1 MPPSPP
7 PPLPP
12 LKRSD
17 YAAYSSF
24 LYDLQAETQRDLS
37 VRLSGQWDHPTADDE
52 ESIVLSDD
60 SDLRGSPSRS
70 TSTVRP
76 RLVEGSAYIPV
87 NPTLGKRKRRLESPD
102 DPETRWPRAVD
113 ELELLSDTSLQGA
126 ITSFATSYIRKKG
139 LVLPKLGKDG
149 DIDRQIDPILPGNLV
164 SSTIVILNEI
174 LVNLAGVRPPNVQ
187 KKRKEMNA
195 LDWEGV
201 LEVASMVP
209 SLRPDIAA
217 ANFRLRDIYRNA
229 GPDLLS
235 HRMKIINDLK
245 DSNPGPSIND
255 LYSTVL
261 PGKNPLLRSHLS
273 KTEQERRAVKR
284 REKERLRAEKAK
296 IQQVQAEK
304 RKTKAAERAKVRRE
318 KAKATRQQ
326 KAKGARKVGELADRS
341 S

>member
-1 MPPSPP
+1 MSSSPP

-37 VRLSGQWDHPTADDE
+37 VRLAGQWDHPTADDE

-60 SDLRGSPSRS
+60 SDLRESARSRS

-76 RLVEGSAYIPV
+76 RLVEGSAYIPA
-87 NPTLGKRKRRLESPD
+87 NPTLGKRRRRLESSD
-102 DPETRWPRAVD
+102 DRETCWPSAVD
-113 ELELLSDTSLQGA
+113 ELDPLSDTTLQDA
-126 ITSFATSYIRKKG
+126 ITSFATSYIREKR
-139 LVLPKLGKDG
+139 LILPELGKDG
-149 DIDRQIDPILPGNLV
+149 DNDRQIDPILPGNLI
-164 SSTIVILNEI
+164 SSTIVILDEI

-201 LEVASMVP
+201 LDVASMIP

-217 ANFRLRDIYRNA
+217 ANVRLRDMYRNA

-245 DSNPGPSIND
+245 NSNPCPSIND

-273 KTEQERRAVKR
+273 KTEQERRALKR
-284 REKERLRAEKAK
+284 REKEKIRAEKAK
-296 IQQVQAEK
+296 IQEAQADEQK
-304 RKTKAAERAKVRRE
+304 AKAAERAKERRE

-326 KAKGARKVGELADRS
+326 KAKAAKKS
-341 S
+341 

>member
-7 PPLPP
+7 PPLLP

-60 SDLRGSPSRS
+60 SDLRGSRSRS

-113 ELELLSDTSLQGA
+113 ELELLSDTSLQDA

-209 SLRPDIAA
+209 SLRPCVLQSSCSICHDRQVDIIHRDIAA

-229 GPDLLS
+229 GPD
-235 HRMKIINDLK
+235 RA
-245 DSNPGPSIND
+245 SILFAN
-255 LYSTVL
+255 
-261 PGKNPLLRSHLS
+261 
-273 KTEQERRAVKR
+273 
-284 REKERLRAEKAK
+284 
-296 IQQVQAEK
+296 
-304 RKTKAAERAKVRRE
+304 
-318 KAKATRQQ
+318 
-326 KAKGARKVGELADRS
+326 S
-341 S
+341 SCGLTLVTSPEP